1 MQTRNKASFLKL
13 VLISH
18 KRLIKNCC
26 NIAQMLPQEAGIQ
39 NLFPRVCLSIQT
51 QTAFAGQ

>member
-39 NLFPRVCLSIQT
+39 NQFPRVCLSIQT